1 MTAYEKAV
9 IKAFLNE
16 AFGQMAAEVD
26 GQTIIPGYVDTDSS
40 YPGNFV
46 KRNTGDISSSY
57 PLRNPFA
64 FLERDETLTLSEKMI
79 DEILHDYYGE
89 KYIKEMFTD
98 KDPEYLVFLFA
109 VMDNLRFDDNS
120 KCIRSVC
127 SSFDPMTLFD
137 DVAKGIMR
145 TIKKYKE

>member
-16 AFGQMAAEVD
+16 AYGQMVAEVD
-26 GQTIIPGYVDTDSS
+26 GQTIIPGYVDTDS
-40 YPGNFV
+40 PDNI
-46 KRNTGDISSSY
+46 TSY

-64 FLERDETLTLSEKMI
+64 FLDNVRTLSLSEKRI
-79 DEILHDYYGE
+79 DEILHEHYGE
-89 KYIKEMFTD
+89 RYIKEMFTD

-109 VMDNLRFDDNS
+109 VMDNLYFDDNS